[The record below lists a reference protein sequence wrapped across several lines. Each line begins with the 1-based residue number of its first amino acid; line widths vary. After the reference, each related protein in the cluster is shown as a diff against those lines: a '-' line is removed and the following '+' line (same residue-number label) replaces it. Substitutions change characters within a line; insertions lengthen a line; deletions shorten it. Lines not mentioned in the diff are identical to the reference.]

1 MNLSSNKN
9 DWFANISNSQQ
20 RIVSVLLKE
29 NGFDSLDVV
38 DYLQQEYGI
47 KTVSDI
53 PRTAYKSLVSRL
65 EKKQITPAD
74 IVEPDD
80 IPL

>member
-9 DWFANISNSQQ
+9 DWFKNISNSQQ

-29 NGFDSLDVV
+29 SGFDSLDVV
-38 DYLQQEYGI
+38 DYLKQEFGV

>member
-1 MNLSSNKN
+1 MNLPTNKN
-9 DWFANISNSQQ
+9 DWFKNISNSQQ
-20 RIVSVLLKE
+20 RIVSDLLKK

-38 DYLQQEYGI
+38 DYLKQEYGI

-53 PRTAYKSLVSRL
+53 ERTSYKSLVARL
-65 EKKQITPAD
+65 EKNQITPAD

-80 IPL
+80 VPL

>member
-1 MNLSSNKN
+1 MQVLNPMSE
-9 DWFANISNSQQ
+9 WFRFISNSQQ
-20 RIVSVLLKE
+20 RIVSDLLKK

-38 DYLQQEYGI
+38 DYLKQEYGI

-53 PRTAYKSLVSRL
+53 ERTSYKSLVTRL

-80 IPL
+80 VPL

>member
-9 DWFANISNSQQ
+9 DWFKYISNSQQ
-20 RIVSVLLKE
+20 RIVSDLLKK

-47 KTVSDI
+47 KKVSDI
-53 PRTAYKSLVSRL
+53 ERTAYKSLVSRL
-65 EKKQITPAD
+65 GKKQITPAD

-80 IPL
+80 VPL